1 MKEKFIK
8 GLKKY
13 RAYLY
18 SALVVVVFAVVLG
31 LSLVASSPK
40 NDNSIVVNTD
50 SVKFI
55 MPVSN
60 ATISLGY
67 DEEDPQYFSD
77 LNCWKIHKGIGL
89 SATVGDDVLATYDGK
104 VLSITNDY
112 FEGTII
118 EISHENGLKSVYSG
132 LNSETKVKVGENVSV
147 GQSLGTVGNNQDSET
162 GSHIH
167 FELIKDGE
175 KVDPLNYIEVSLKD

>member
-18 SALVVVVFAVVLG
+18 SALVVVVFAVVLT

-40 NDNSIVVNTD
+40 TDNSVVVNTT
-50 SVKFI
+50 SSKFI

-60 ATISLGY
+60 ATITLGY
-67 DEEDPQYFSD
+67 DEEEPQYFSD
-77 LNCWKIHKGIGL
+77 LNCWKIHKGLDL
-89 SATVGDDVLATYDGK
+89 SATVGDDVLATFDGK
-104 VLSITNDY
+104 VSSITNDY

-132 LNSETKVKVGENVSV
+132 LNSETKVEVGDSVSG

-162 GSHIH
+162 SSHIH

-175 KVDPLNYIEVSLKD
+175 QIDPLNYIEISLKD